1 MTTNVNQNMMY
12 KQVECAQKKW
22 PDKIHL
28 VRFKNLCTNYDV
40 ELERIK
46 MFIPGVLNNID
57 TQNFFSEESQK
68 NIG

>member
-1 MTTNVNQNMMY
+1 MY

-46 MFIPGVLNNID
+46 M
-57 TQNFFSEESQK
+57 
-68 NIG
+68 